1 MFPGRIRSIAI
12 SLAVALLALSAS
24 AAAQDQTQTP
34 PPGQG
39 QGQGQ
44 GQGRGLG
51 QPQHV
56 LDAPRRTGRPIPGRF
71 IVTLE
76 PRTDP
81 RAVAAEHG
89 VEPDFT
95 YQTVLIGFAGRM
107 SDLAR
112 SGLLRDNRV
121 IRVEQDAEVVITQSA
136 NSWGLDRIDQAS
148 LPLSGTYSATAT
160 GRGVTAYVFDS
171 GIRFDHVLFGG
182 RAVRG
187 IDVINDGQNG
197 GDCNGHGTHVA
208 GTIGGGYGYGVAPGV
223 TLASA
228 RVLNCQGSGS
238 VSGIIYALDWVAAN
252 ARRPAVV
259 NMSLGGSS
267 SASLDDA
274 VNRLVSRGI
283 AAVVAAG
290 NETADACGVSPARA
304 PNALTIGATD
314 NRDARGS
321 YSNYGS
327 CVDLFA
333 PGSAIVSGYHTGP
346 NVVAQMSGT
355 SMAAPHVA
363 GAVALLLEATPS
375 ASPAALRDALY
386 QSATRGKVTDARS
399 VNNHLLFVGSAAAP
413 VPVAGTITGT
423 AGADTVNRSTTVPG
437 QPLPGA
443 GGERISGLAGADN
456 LHGEGGDDTLDGGDG
471 DDTLNGGP
479 GNDVI
484 DGGAGVDTVT
494 YADADAAVKVNLGA
508 TAAQDTGGSG
518 VDTLG
523 NLEHF
528 VGSAHHDTVT
538 GNSAANTIGGGAGHD
553 QLNGVAGSDTVD
565 GGDGYDLVNGGSG
578 NDRLVGGAG
587 GDRFA
592 FDSALGATT
601 NVDTIV
607 DFSVADDT
615 MLLVRSVFT
624 TLAAGSL
631 PTTAFHVGT
640 QAQTTSH
647 RIIHDR
653 ATGNIYYDPD
663 GSGAAAQTLFAR
675 VTAGL
680 ALTSLD
686 FTVV

>member
-1 MFPGRIRSIAI
+1 MFPTRKIRSIAI
-12 SLAVALLALSAS
+12 SLPVSLLALSNS
-24 AAAQDQTQTP
+24 VDAQDQPQGP
-34 PPGQG
+34 P
-39 QGQGQ
+39 
-44 GQGRGLG
+44 QGRGLG
-51 QPQHV
+51 PPQHV
-56 LDAPRRTGRPIPGRF
+56 IDAPRRTGRPLPGRF

-76 PRTDP
+76 PRADP

-89 VEPDFT
+89 VEPDYV
-95 YQTVLIGFAGRM
+95 YQTVLIGFAGGM

-121 IRVEQDAEVVITQSA
+121 VRVEQDAEAVITQSA
-136 NSWGLDRIDQAS
+136 NSWGIDRIDQAS
-148 LPLSGTYSATAT
+148 LPLNGSYSATAT
-160 GRGVTAYVFDS
+160 GRGVTVYVLDT
-171 GIRFDHVLFGG
+171 GIRFDHALFGG

-238 VSGIIYALDWVAAN
+238 ISGIIYALDWVAAN

-267 SASLDDA
+267 SASLDAA
-274 VNRLVSRGI
+274 VERIVGNGI

-321 YSNYGS
+321 FSNYGS

-333 PGSAIVSGYHTGP
+333 PGAAIISGYHTGSTAL
-346 NVVAQMSGT
+346 AQLSGT

-363 GAVALLLEATPS
+363 GAAALLLEGTPS

-399 VNNHLLFVGSAAAP
+399 VNNHLLFVGAAP
-413 VPVAGTITGT
+413 APAPAPGTITGT

-443 GGERISGLAGADN
+443 GAERIYGLAGNDN

-479 GNDVI
+479 GADVI

-494 YADADAAVKVNLGA
+494 YADAAAAVNLNLGA
-508 TAAQDTGGSG
+508 TAAQNTGGSG
-518 VDTLG
+518 VDTVR
-523 NLEHF
+523 NLER
-528 VGSAHHDTVT
+528 VIGSMHNDLLQ
-538 GNSAANTIGGGAGHD
+538 GNSAANSLLGGAGHD
-553 QLNGVAGSDTVD
+553 QLNGVAGIDTVE
-565 GGDGYDLVNGGSG
+565 GEAGYDIVNGGSG
-578 NDRLVGGAG
+578 SDRLVGGAG
-587 GDRFA
+587 GDRFR
-592 FDSALGATT
+592 FDSALSATT
-601 NVDTIV
+601 NVDTIA
-607 DFSVADDT
+607 DFSVVDDT
-615 MLLVRSVFT
+615 ILLGRAVFPA
-624 TLAAGSL
+624 LALGSL
-631 PTTAFHVGT
+631 PSTAFHAGT
-640 QAQTTSH
+640 AAQTTSH
-647 RIIHDR
+647 RIVYDR

-680 ALTSLD
+680 GLTSGD
-686 FTVV
+686 FTIAN

>member
-1 MFPGRIRSIAI
+1 MVLTRTIRSLAI
-12 SLAVALLALSAS
+12 SLSISVLAFGTSAV
-24 AAAQDQTQTP
+24 AQDQP
-34 PPGQG
+34 PGEGRGQG
-39 QGQGQ
+39 QGL
-44 GQGRGLG
+44 GR
-51 QPQHV
+51 PQHV
-56 LDAPRRTGRPIPGRF
+56 IDAPRRTGRPIPGRF

-76 PRTDP
+76 PRADP

-89 VEPDFT
+89 IEADYV
-95 YQTVLIGFAGRM
+95 YQTVLTGFAGRM

-121 IRVEQDAEVVITQSA
+121 VRVEQDAEAVITQSA
-136 NSWGLDRIDQAS
+136 NSWGVDRIDQAS
-148 LPLSGTYSATAT
+148 LPLNGTYSATAT
-160 GRGVTAYVFDS
+160 GRGVTVYVLDT

-182 RAVRG
+182 RAVRA

-238 VSGIIYALDWVAAN
+238 ISGIIYALDWVAAN

-274 VNRLVSRGI
+274 VNRVVGRGI

-290 NETADACGVSPARA
+290 NETADACSVSPARV

-314 NRDARGS
+314 SRDARGS
-321 YSNYGS
+321 FSNYGS

-333 PGSAIVSGYHTGP
+333 PGAAIVSGYHTGT
-346 NVVAQMSGT
+346 NVLAQLSGT

-363 GAVALLLEATPS
+363 GAAALLLEGNPS
-375 ASPAALRDALY
+375 ASPAILRDALY
-386 QSATRGKVTDARS
+386 QAATKGKVTDARS
-399 VNNHLLFVGSAAAP
+399 TNNHLLFVGGAPAPAP
-413 VPVAGTITGT
+413 VPGTITGT

-443 GGERISGLAGADN
+443 GTDRIYGLAGNDT
-456 LHGEGGDDTLDGGDG
+456 LHGEGGDDSLDGGDG

-479 GNDVI
+479 GADVI

-494 YADADAAVKVNLGA
+494 YADAAAAVSVNLSA
-508 TAAQDTGGSG
+508 TAAQNTGGSG
-518 VDTLG
+518 VDALA
-523 NLEHF
+523 NLEQ
-528 VGSAHHDTVT
+528 VTGSAHNDVLV
-538 GNSAANTIGGGAGHD
+538 GSSAANSLWGGAGHD
-553 QLNGVAGSDTVD
+553 QLNGLAGIDTVD
-565 GGDGYDLVNGGSG
+565 GGEGYDFVNGGAG

-587 GDRFA
+587 GDRFR
-592 FDSALGATT
+592 FDSPLGPAP

-615 MLLVRSVFT
+615 ILLARSAFT
-624 TLAAGSL
+624 TLALGSL
-631 PTTAFHVGT
+631 PSTAFHVGT
-640 QAQTTSH
+640 AAQTTSH
-647 RIIHDR
+647 RIVYDP
-653 ATGNIYYDPD
+653 ATGSLYYDPD
-663 GSGAAAQTLFAR
+663 GSGPAARALFAT
-675 VTAGL
+675 VAAGL
-680 ALTSLD
+680 ALTIAD
-686 FTVV
+686 FSIVN

>member
-1 MFPGRIRSIAI
+1 MVLAPIVRSVAI
-12 SLAVALLALSAS
+12 SLAVSLLALANG
-24 AAAQDQTQTP
+24 AGAQDRPQP
-34 PPGQG
+34 PRQSQG

-44 GQGRGLG
+44 DQALG
-51 QPQHV
+51 PPQHV

-76 PRTDP
+76 PRSDP

-89 VEPDFT
+89 VEADFV
-95 YQTVLIGFAGRM
+95 YQNVLTGFAGRM

-121 IRVEQDAEVVITQSA
+121 VRVEQDAEAVVTQSA
-136 NSWGLDRIDQAS
+136 NSWGVDRIDQTS
-148 LPLSGTYSATAT
+148 LPLNGSYSVTAT
-160 GRGVTAYVFDS
+160 GRGVTVYVFDS
-171 GIRFDHVLFGG
+171 GIRFDHALFGG
-182 RAVRG
+182 RAVRA
-187 IDVINDGQNG
+187 IDVVNDGQNG

-259 NMSLGGSS
+259 NMSLGGTS

-274 VNRLVSRGI
+274 VNRLVGRGI

-290 NETADACGVSPARA
+290 NETADACGVSPARV

-314 NRDARGS
+314 SRDARGS
-321 YSNYGS
+321 FSNYGS

-333 PGSAIVSGYHTGP
+333 PGAAIVSGYHTGT
-346 NVVAQMSGT
+346 NVLAQLSGT

-363 GAVALLLEATPS
+363 GAAALLLEANPA
-375 ASPAALRDALY
+375 ASPSALRDSLY
-386 QSATRGKVTDARS
+386 QAATRAKVTDARS
-399 VNNHLLFVGSAAAP
+399 ANNHLLFVGAAP
-413 VPVAGTITGT
+413 APTPVPGTITGT

-443 GGERISGLAGADN
+443 GADRIYGLAANDN
-456 LHGEGGDDTLDGGDG
+456 LHGEGGDDLLEGGDG

-479 GNDVI
+479 GADVI

-494 YADADAAVKVNLGA
+494 YADAPAAVSVNLGS
-508 TAAQDTGGSG
+508 TAAQNTGGAG
-518 VDTLG
+518 VDALV
-523 NLEHF
+523 NLEQ
-528 VGSAHHDTVT
+528 VTGSAHNDTLV
-538 GNSAANTIGGGAGHD
+538 GSSAANSLWGGAGHD
-553 QLNGVAGSDTVD
+553 QLNGLAGIDTVD
-565 GGDGYDLVNGGSG
+565 GGDGYDFVNGGAG
-578 NDRLVGGAG
+578 NDRLIGGAG
-587 GDRFA
+587 VDRFR
-592 FDSALGATT
+592 FDSPLGPAA

-607 DFSVADDT
+607 DYSVADDT
-615 MLLVRSVFT
+615 VLLARSVFT
-624 TLAAGSL
+624 TLALGSL
-631 PTTAFHVGT
+631 PSTAFHVGT
-640 QAQTTSH
+640 AAQTTSH
-647 RIIHDR
+647 RIVHDP
-653 ATGNIYYDPD
+653 ATGSLYYDPD

-675 VTAGL
+675 VAAGL
-680 ALTSLD
+680 ALTSAD
-686 FTVV
+686 FSIVN